1 MSYTVPMDSIRS
13 IPALLAGCLAALVGC
28 MTVEAPSV
36 ADCSFEVP
44 RPEAVSIDTVRVL
57 ARSFCR
63 IRGAKRQ
70 CSRSLYF
77 YGKNSNAFVLGSF
90 DSSGIAVT
98 AGGRSV
104 PIPKGGFSTGGVS
117 CPVYAAPTSLELNS
131 TAWDTSFSLQLEQDG
146 RSRSWT
152 VTFGLDS
159 TVSSARLDYTA
170 NDSGL
175 SVRFSGIR
183 NPARVSDCILKTNF
197 TKTISLLSFRSPTDS
212 FAFLVPFARM
222 ADLGLATTAAV
233 LPLETYEVAA
243 EIVPSGS
250 FAAADRDTIWA
261 PNLWMEQPADSLTLG
276 KIRAY
281 RRRFCV
287 DCAR

>member
-1 MSYTVPMDSIRS
+1 
-13 IPALLAGCLAALVGC
+13 

-36 ADCSFEVP
+36 ANCSFEVP
-44 RPEAVSIDTVRVL
+44 PPEAVSIDSVRL
-57 ARSFCR
+57 QARSLCK
-63 IRGAKRQ
+63 IRGAKRDSISQ

-77 YGKNSNAFVLGSF
+77 FAKNSNAFVLGSF
-90 DSSGIAVT
+90 DSSGITVT
-98 AGGRSV
+98 AGGRSL
-104 PIPKGGFSTGGVS
+104 PIPKGYFPSGGVS
-117 CPVYAAPTSLELNS
+117 CPVYVVPNSLELDS
-131 TAWDTSFSLQLEQDG
+131 TTWDTTFSLQLEQDG
-146 RSRSWT
+146 RLRSWT

-159 TVSSARLDYTA
+159 TVSSARLDFTTD
-170 NDSGL
+170 DSGL
-175 SVRFSGIR
+175 SVHLSGIR
-183 NPARVSDCILKTNF
+183 SPAKVSDCILKTNF
-197 TKTISLLSFRSPTDS
+197 TKAINLLPFRSPTDS
-212 FAFLVPFARM
+212 FVFQIPFARM
-222 ADLGLATTAAV
+222 ADLRLATTATV